1 MADDITFF
9 GETNFRD
16 QRRRFGIKT
25 ADRRKH
31 MYIIGKTG
39 MGKTTLLENMAIQ
52 DIQSGKG
59 VGIVDPH
66 GEFAEKM
73 LDFVPQSRI
82 EDVIYFNPADL
93 DFPVAFNS
101 MESVRP
107 EQRHLVAS
115 GLLGVFKK
123 IWPDVWSARMEYL
136 LSNSILALLEIP
148 GSTLLGINRMFAD
161 KEFRK
166 STVAQLTDPVIRAFW
181 EKEYAQ
187 YQERFA
193 TEASA
198 AIQNKVG
205 QFVSNPLIRNIVGQE
220 KSAVDMRKVMDDGK
234 IFIMNLS
241 KGRIGEENSRLLGA
255 MLVTKLYLTAM
266 TRVDVP
272 EEERRDFY
280 LYVDEFQNFATE
292 SFANILSEARKYRLS
307 LVLAHQYI
315 AQMDEKVQDAVFGN
329 VGTTI
334 SFRIGAQDAE
344 ILEKEFSPQFMIE
357 DLVNLGFAQIYL
369 KLMIDGIAS
378 HPFSSFTIPPTP
390 KPEKS
395 FREEIIRLSREH
407 FGSKAEEV
415 KEKIA
420 RFHGLTFGAS
430 RETGTVVEPL
440 RVADVMR
447 NAATA
452 PARAERKLYEAHC
465 IIDGEVIM
473 VPFIPDGKR
482 PVYCE
487 KHLEMF
493 KKGELPPVSVRPPVP
508 ARPKINEGMRR
519 QEVSSFPPR
528 QERGGTL
535 GASGSHPGS
544 YRERGGQARFSPP
557 PIRPRIESQPVVRAP
572 GGAKPLSLEALKPK
586 EPQFDSGEA
595 RPAAGTKNEEH
606 GHHPQRR
613 EVDLGGLRKVLE
625 ESLKNVAQEE
635 SSPAV
640 KNRGGEQPKN
650 KKGGV
655 IKPGESVKFE

>member
-1 MADDITFF
+1 MDDITFF

-16 QRRRFGIKT
+16 QKRRFGIKT
-25 ADRRKH
+25 NDRSKH

-52 DIQSGKG
+52 DIMAGKG

-82 EDVIYFNPADL
+82 KDVIYFNPADL

-101 MESVRP
+101 MESVLP
-107 EQRHLVAS
+107 EQRHLIAS

-136 LSNSILALLEIP
+136 LSNAILALLEVP

-166 STVAQLTDPVIRAFW
+166 SVVTRLEDPVIRAFW

-220 KSAVDMRKVMDDGK
+220 KSAVDIRKVMDEGK

-241 KGRIGEENSRLLGA
+241 KGRVGEENSRLLGA

-272 EEERRDFY
+272 EAERRDFY

-292 SFANILSEARKYRLS
+292 SFASILSEARKYRLN
-307 LVLAHQYI
+307 LILAHQYI

-334 SFRIGAQDAE
+334 SFRVGAQDAE
-344 ILEKEFSPQFMIE
+344 ILEKEFSPEFLIQ
-357 DLVNLGFAQIYL
+357 DLVSLGFAQVYL

-378 HPFSSFTIPPTP
+378 KPFSAFTIAPMP
-390 KPEKS
+390 KPQKS
-395 FREEIIRLSREH
+395 FHNEIVQFSRDNYA
-407 FGSKAEEV
+407 SKAADV
-415 KEKIA
+415 KEKIEK
-420 RFHGLTFGAS
+420 FHGLFAKPGVSVVAEPSGPRLSDNAGAGFS
-430 RETGTVVEPL
+430 KG
-440 RVADVMR
+440 D
-447 NAATA
+447 
-452 PARAERKLYEAHC
+452 RKLYEAHC
-465 IIDGEVIM
+465 IIDGEAIM

-487 KHLEMF
+487 KHLDML
-493 KKGELPPVSVRPPVP
+493 KKGELPATPPKPIAPMAPRDSGGLRWQEVRPIPRSMPSQGHGDSTSVRASDEPY
-508 ARPKINEGMRR
+508 
-519 QEVSSFPPR
+519 S
-528 QERGGTL
+528 ERN
-535 GASGSHPGS
+535 
-544 YRERGGQARFSPP
+544 RFSLPLP
-557 PIRPRIESQPVVRAP
+557 RPSIESRPAVRAP
-572 GGAKPLSLEALKPK
+572 EGVKPISLQALRPK
-586 EPQFDSGEA
+586 ESEQEVKESISESKSNYSGREI
-595 RPAAGTKNEEH
+595 KS
-606 GHHPQRR
+606 QRK

-625 ESLKNVAQEE
+625 DSLKNTDQQK
-635 SSPAV
+635 SPSIAEDGQRNKS
-640 KNRGGEQPKN
+640 KNS
-650 KKGGV
+650 GV
-655 IKPGESVKFE
+655 IKPGELIKFE